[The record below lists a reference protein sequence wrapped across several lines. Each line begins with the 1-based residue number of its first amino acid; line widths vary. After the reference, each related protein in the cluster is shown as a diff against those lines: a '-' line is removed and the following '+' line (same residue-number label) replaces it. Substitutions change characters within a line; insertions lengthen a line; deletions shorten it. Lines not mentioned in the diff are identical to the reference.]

1 MSNEERALFQRLVF
15 AVEALVRVEAESL
28 RLLCVI
34 AEKDLAVQK
43 AEAATGDLYA
53 DPSARWPAR

>member
-1 MSNEERALFQRLVF
+1 MTNEERALFQRLVV
-15 AVEALVRVEAESL
+15 AVESLVKVEAESA
-28 RLLCVI
+28 RLLSVI
-34 AEKDLAVQK
+34 AGRWAVQK